1 MDNRGAS
8 GDILDSIVKSGNRY
22 LTGGKMNMSDDQRIR
37 EHGDGWEYVEDRMC
51 CLKHTFDSSGRTTY
65 LFFSLDSWYR
75 SYHSASKSFDRM
87 MKTVRT
93 YRNGHFRRSDFVK
106 QSISLILERDLVTS
120 TKHFMGSPSLA
131 DKFMDIAETLNIDT
145 DRPMG

>member
-1 MDNRGAS
+1 M
-8 GDILDSIVKSGNRY
+8 LPETY
-22 LTGGKMNMSDDQRIR
+22 LRLLGQD
-37 EHGDGWEYVEDRMC
+37 HA
-51 CLKHTFDSSGRTTY
+51 TY

-120 TKHFMGSPSLA
+120 TEHFMGSPSLQ
-131 DKFMDIAETLNIDT
+131 ISPWTSQ
-145 DRPMG
+145 RR